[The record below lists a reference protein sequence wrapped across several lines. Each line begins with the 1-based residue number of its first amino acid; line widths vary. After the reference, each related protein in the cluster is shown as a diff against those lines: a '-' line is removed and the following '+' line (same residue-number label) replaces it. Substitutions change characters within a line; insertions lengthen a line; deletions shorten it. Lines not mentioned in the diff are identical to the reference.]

1 MPSTNNFVWT
11 PELHELYMSAV
22 DKLGGPDVGI
32 ATPTSILHEMKNLN
46 QHSGRSLNLESL
58 TARRVQSYLQ
68 RDRADRLK
76 QSKPAWLYAC
86 IATLAAFAYL
96 YKYPPYPQYCV
107 LFAELT
113 PWVRFMLTSALQQLS
128 TPMICKALRNA

>member
-1 MPSTNNFVWT
+1 MFTDTYRRFV
-11 PELHELYMSAV
+11 EKQDEEAF
-22 DKLGGPDVGI
+22 G
-32 ATPTSILHEMKNLN
+32 
-46 QHSGRSLNLESL
+46 ESL
-58 TARRVQSYLQ
+58 YEAEQQHEALEQMLKQMEDQHEQRRS
-68 RDRADRLK
+68 RLK
-76 QSKPAWLYAC
+76 QPKPAWLYAC

-128 TPMICKALRNA
+128 TPIICKALRNA